1 MFEKRQL
8 RVAAAL
14 LYGGTYGI
22 LLGGVRFNLVWA
34 GRPGL
39 TEPDQVWILALHL
52 MAGMASGVVF
62 GLIFGWKPRK
72 LAAWIG
78 SLLMGVAGVYFSRP
92 LVMALT
98 HDPVLSDRASI
109 ALIEACPYLG
119 MALGPKVGKWLA
131 ESGEKG

>member
-34 GRPGL
+34 GRTGL
-39 TEPDQVWILALHL
+39 SEPDQVWILTLHL

-72 LAAWIG
+72 LAAWVG
-78 SLLMGVAGVYFSRP
+78 SLLMGVVGVYVSRP
-92 LVMALT
+92 VVMALT
-98 HDPVLSDRASI
+98 RDPVLADRASI
-109 ALIEACPYLG
+109 AIIEAFPYLG
-119 MALGPKVGKWLA
+119 MWLGPKVGEWLA
-131 ESGEKG
+131 EKESG